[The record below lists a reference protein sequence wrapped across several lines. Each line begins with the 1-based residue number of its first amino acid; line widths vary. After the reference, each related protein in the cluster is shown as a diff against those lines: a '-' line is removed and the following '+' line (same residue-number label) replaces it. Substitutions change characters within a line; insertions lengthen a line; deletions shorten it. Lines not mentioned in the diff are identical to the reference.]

1 MKEKLTV
8 IRTHAW
14 PRKYVYHLFI
24 FIGIICTGISNLRL
38 SSYKERFISESRP
51 TRVPLYSP
59 MRGNFTKGLFL
70 LSFPFLFFSFLFF
83 YSTVAKATIRLPAMP
98 AVTTINNR
106 NRSRIGWESEHRQK
120 QARTANW
127 NASCDSKLL
136 VYVSQ
141 SSSRNI
147 INLERR
153 IRMDAT
159 SLSLSIPHR
168 NRVTNVQPQTGTPQ
182 RTLGTPLAS
191 RSNLSFK
198 LFTVSPGLSRRFLI
212 GEGRKYPAE
221 QVRCN

>member
-1 MKEKLTV
+1 MIRLFKREECKKRKKKKRKEKKNVKEKLTV

-70 LSFPFLFFSFLFF
+70 SFSFLFF

-120 QARTANW
+120 QARTAN
-127 NASCDSKLL
+127 
-136 VYVSQ
+136 
-141 SSSRNI
+141 
-147 INLERR
+147 
-153 IRMDAT
+153 
-159 SLSLSIPHR
+159 
-168 NRVTNVQPQTGTPQ
+168 
-182 RTLGTPLAS
+182 
-191 RSNLSFK
+191 
-198 LFTVSPGLSRRFLI
+198 
-212 GEGRKYPAE
+212 
-221 QVRCN
+221 

>member
-38 SSYKERFISESRP
+38 SSPRRTKSDSFPNLDPHR
-51 TRVPLYSP
+51 RVPLYSP

-70 LSFPFLFFSFLFF
+70 SFSFLFF

-120 QARTANW
+120 QAQTANW